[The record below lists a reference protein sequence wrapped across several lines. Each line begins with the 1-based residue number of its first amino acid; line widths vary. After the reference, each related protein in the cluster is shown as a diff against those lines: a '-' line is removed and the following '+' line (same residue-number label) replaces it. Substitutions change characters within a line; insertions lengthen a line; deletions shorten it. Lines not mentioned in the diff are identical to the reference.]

1 MSRYPGGTLTRR
13 LLRVD
18 TCVVED
24 LLRKLEIVGVQ
35 ACLRPRRRPLSQ
47 AASIKAWV
55 ATGLLRLITSM
66 ANTALCLGVPNIR
79 GMPLTR
85 HLQRPQHTE
94 VERFSAIGFIL
105 TPNRRGD
112 ARSPDIAKSAVVP
125 DGLTERNASARSTR
139 TSSRW
144 R

>member
-1 MSRYPGGTLTRR
+1 
-13 LLRVD
+13 
-18 TCVVED
+18 
-24 LLRKLEIVGVQ
+24 
-35 ACLRPRRRPLSQ
+35 
-47 AASIKAWV
+47 V

-66 ANTALCLGVPNIR
+66 ANTALCLGVPKIR
-79 GMPLTR
+79 GMPSTVTCNG
-85 HLQRPQHTE
+85 PSTPKSSA
-94 VERFSAIGFIL
+94 FSAIGFIL

-112 ARSPDIAKSAVVP
+112 ARSPDMAKSAVVP